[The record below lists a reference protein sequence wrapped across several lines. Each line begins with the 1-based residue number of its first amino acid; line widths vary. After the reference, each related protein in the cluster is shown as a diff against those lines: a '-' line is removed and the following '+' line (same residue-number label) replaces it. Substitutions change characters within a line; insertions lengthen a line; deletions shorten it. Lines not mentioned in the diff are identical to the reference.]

1 LRLSV
6 AILILACSFT
16 FLSCANKKNTATA
29 DQSSETITATPFEV
43 IRYAK
48 TPCFGTC
55 PQFVMTIRSDGF
67 ASYRGKRFVEMEGS
81 WRGEW
86 NQKQIEEVLLKAQE
100 IGFLDM
106 EDSYDNHLVTDLPST
121 TAVLTVNSQTK
132 SVLNRYEG
140 PKELAQLYEV
150 LDKII
155 EDVKW
160 KQDTD
165 N

>member
-1 LRLSV
+1 MRIGI
-6 AILILACSFT
+6 AICVIFTSIALLGCSE
-16 FLSCANKKNTATA
+16 KKNAVATN
-29 DQSSETITATPFEV
+29 QSSEQTTNAPFEV
-43 IRYAK
+43 IRYEK

-55 PQFVMTIRSDGF
+55 PQFVMVIQSDGKAF
-67 ASYRGKRFVEMEGS
+67 YQGKRFVDMEGS

-86 NQKQIEEVLLKAQE
+86 SQKQIEEVLLKAEE
-100 IGFLDM
+100 IGFIGM
-106 EDSYDNHLVTDLPST
+106 EASYDNRFVSDLPST
-121 TAVLTVNSQTK
+121 TTVLTIDGNPK

-150 LDKII
+150 LDTII
-155 EDVKW
+155 LDVKW

>member
-1 LRLSV
+1 MRLSV

-43 IRYAK
+43 IRYEK

-55 PQFVMTIRSDGF
+55 PQFTMTVRSDGF
-67 ASYRGKRFVEMEGS
+67 AFYQGKRFVEMEGS
-81 WRGEW
+81 WRGEC